1 MNNFDAPFLTYTNS
15 SLNPNY
21 LGDLAEL
28 AALNRRT
35 EAMDRAIREGR
46 EFDVL
51 LDMIE
56 EDGQDAAEYVEQV
69 GQNLEIIIAQAI
81 VPEDLAVWKQK
92 YHDG

>member
-1 MNNFDAPFLTYTNS
+1 MQNFDAPFLTYTNS
-15 SLNPNY
+15 SNNPNF
-21 LGDLAEL
+21 LGEIEEL

-51 LDMIE
+51 LDMVE

-69 GQNLEIIIAQAI
+69 GQNIEIIIAQNI
-81 VPEDLAVWKQK
+81 VPEDLAVWRQH